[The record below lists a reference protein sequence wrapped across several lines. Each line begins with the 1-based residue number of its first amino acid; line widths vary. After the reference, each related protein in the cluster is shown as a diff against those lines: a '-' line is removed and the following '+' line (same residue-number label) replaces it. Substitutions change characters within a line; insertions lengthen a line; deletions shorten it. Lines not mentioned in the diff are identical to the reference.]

1 MKILLTM
8 SVAKNARIPIPPE
21 KDYKIW
27 DSRTAGFGIRVY
39 SSGIKSWIFQKKLN
53 GISSNIVIGPFPSL
67 SLESK
72 FNPTTKE
79 TSKGARELA
88 EEAAALLRQGLDPK
102 LEKGKQ
108 VLKTK
113 DEISKIDLTIMR
125 GWNDYIEQKTS
136 LAGNKRPTERT
147 IKDWRSAAIKLQSSP
162 LWKKPLLEV
171 RGSDLLNE
179 FIRLQKTATST
190 NATNSGM
197 TQASCIIR
205 YLRAVFNYNVIKHGL
220 DSKNPF
226 KQLNLLLPEWQNTNT
241 RKRHIGESEGSL
253 KIWWNAVNTL
263 REKNI
268 RDSVAIA
275 DWLQL
280 SIFFGTRK
288 TELISLEWV
297 NVDLKNKL
305 IVFPEETT
313 KGRREHII
321 PLTEHVYT
329 ILDRRYKENISRNYI
344 KRDGTHVGKSLYVFQ
359 ASRKGTKTG
368 KMTHIVSPSKS
379 ISNIVKSTGVN
390 FSAHDLRRTFATLLS
405 EDGANVITIENA
417 LNHSPSSTAAKSY
430 VNNPRIKDLRKI
442 YQSLEDSI
450 LTEVGV
456 KSPLPEKVEIS
467 LEDYA
472 LLLKFKKNQKEDK

>member
-1 MKILLTM
+1 MKYLLTM
-8 SVAKNARIPIPPE
+8 SVAKSAPLPAPPE
-21 KDYKIW
+21 KYYKIW
-27 DSRTAGFGIRVY
+27 DSKTAGFGLRIY
-39 SSGIKSWIFQKKLN
+39 STGIKSWIFQKKQN
-53 GISSNIVIGPFPSL
+53 GINCNIVLGPFPSL
-67 SLESK
+67 ALESI
-72 FNPTTKE
+72 FNQTTKE
-79 TSKGARELA
+79 TLKGARQLA

-102 LEKGKQ
+102 LEKSKQ
-108 VLKTK
+108 VLRTK
-113 DEISKIDLTIMR
+113 EEISKNDLTIMKA
-125 GWNDYIEQKTS
+125 WNDYIDQKSS
-136 LAGNKRPTERT
+136 LAGNKRPKDRT
-147 IKDWRSAAIKLQSSP
+147 INDWQRSAIKLQSGP
-162 LWKKPLLEV
+162 LWKKPLLDV
-171 RGSDLLNE
+171 RGSDLLTE
-179 FIRLQKTATST
+179 FTRLTKTATSS

-197 TQASCIIR
+197 TQASCIMR
-205 YLRAVFNYNVIKHGL
+205 YFRAVFNYNIVKHGL

-226 KQLNLLLPEWQNTNT
+226 KQLNILLPEWQNTNT
-241 RKRHIGESEGSL
+241 RKRRIGETEGSM
-253 KIWWNAVNTL
+253 KTWWSAVNEL
-263 REKNI
+263 RSKNI

-288 TELISLEWV
+288 TELLSLMWI

-305 IVFPEETT
+305 IIFPEETT

-329 ILDRRYKENISRNYI
+329 ILERRHKENISRNYI
-344 KRDGTHVGKSLYVFQ
+344 KRDGTIVRQSSYVFN

-368 KMTHIVSPSKS
+368 KMTHIVSPSKT
-379 ISNIVKSTGVN
+379 ISSIVKSTGVH

-450 LTEVGV
+450 LIEAGM
-456 KSPLPEKVEIS
+456 KNELPNRVEIS

-472 LLLKFKKNQKEDK
+472 LLLEFKKNKNPL